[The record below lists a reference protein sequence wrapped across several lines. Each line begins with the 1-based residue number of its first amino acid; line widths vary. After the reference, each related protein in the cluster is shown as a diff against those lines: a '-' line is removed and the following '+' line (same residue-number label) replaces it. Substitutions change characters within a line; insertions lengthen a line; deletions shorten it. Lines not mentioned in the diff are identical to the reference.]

1 MNEPTDDTPLD
12 RGPDEHDRSDI
23 EVDDDATPAE
33 VSGVDER
40 TLQSARRAIE
50 AILMVSEEP
59 ADPRLLA
66 QLIEL
71 PVSTIEAL
79 CEQMADDLV
88 TEDRGFR
95 MAQVAGGW
103 RFQSA
108 DDLSPYVER
117 FVLTGQS
124 ARLSAAALETLAIV
138 AYKQPISRAQVSAIR
153 GVNVDGVMRTLQ
165 QRGYIA
171 ELARDPGPGQAV
183 LFGTTASFLE
193 RLGLNSL
200 SDLPALGEFIPGAE
214 VVEALEAGLRLPDE
228 VAADA
233 EDDVEDDV
241 EAHAAVEDGGHEDGD
256 RDSDGDG
263 GAARA
268 VVEPADRMDE
278 ESGAEPTAESE
289 SDEVVIDL
297 RDDPGSERPE
307 PPARV
312 TSGLDALDV
321 LADGP
326 DAG

>member
-1 MNEPTDDTPLD
+1 MNEPTDDAPLD
-12 RGPDEHDRSDI
+12 RWSDERHRSDI
-23 EVDDDATPAE
+23 DMDDDGTPTE

-71 PVSTIEAL
+71 PVSAIEAL

-228 VAADA
+228 VVA
-233 EDDVEDDV
+233 DVENDV
-241 EAHAAVEDGGHEDGD
+241 EVDVDAHATVEDGGHDDGHDDGD
-256 RDSDGDG
+256 AD
-263 GAARA
+263 RA
-268 VVEPADRMDE
+268 VVDTTDAIDE
-278 ESGAEPTAESE
+278 ESDPEPTAESA
-289 SDEVVIDL
+289 SDEIVIDL
-297 RDDPGSERPE
+297 RDDPGSEGSE

-321 LADGP
+321 LADEP